1 MSKQTTSWEWEITPK
16 TNWLGTSLQELGNY
30 RDLLWQMVR
39 KNFALYYQ
47 QTLLGPLWMVIN
59 PILTV
64 LVYTFIFNRVIG
76 ISTNG
81 VPPIAFYLVGITLWT
96 LFLDI
101 FNGTSNIFTQNAYLF
116 SKVYFPR
123 LIIPL
128 SSVLLHLLR
137 FSIQLMI
144 LLIVLLYMH
153 ISGELQLSPLQ
164 MMYAI
169 PVIVIMTS
177 IALGSG
183 LIVSVV
189 TAKYKDIS
197 NLVGLFT
204 RLLFFICPIF
214 YSVSIVPNNM
224 GWIVAMNPMASLFE
238 IFRFA
243 FVGAGHFDGLQVLY
257 SGSVALVLL
266 FTGVMIYNKQGD
278 RLIDVI

>member
-224 GWIVAMNPMASLFE
+224 GWLVALNPMASLFE
-238 IFRFA
+238 LFRFA
-243 FVGAGHFDGLQVLY
+243 FVGAGYFDGFQLLY

-266 FTGVMIYNKQGD
+266 FTGIMIYNKHGD